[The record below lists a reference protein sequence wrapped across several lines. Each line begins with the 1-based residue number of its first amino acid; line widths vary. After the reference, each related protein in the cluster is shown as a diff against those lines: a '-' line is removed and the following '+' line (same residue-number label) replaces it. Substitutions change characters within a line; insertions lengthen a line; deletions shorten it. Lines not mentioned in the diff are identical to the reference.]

1 MRVRITWH
9 VVTRGRGED
18 RVPAEVLRQE
28 AARLMD
34 VLIIQEENGQL
45 HNVAVETDADDS
57 SITAEA
63 ILSAENAAN
72 IAAGH
77 LRSAGSMTLGH
88 PPHSS
93 ASAERILD
101 FKETD
106 CVMEVD
112 E

>member
-9 VVTRGRGED
+9 VATRGRGED
-18 RVPAEVLRQE
+18 KVPAEVLRQE

-34 VLIIQEENGQL
+34 VLITQEENGQL
-45 HNVAVETDADDS
+45 HNVAVETDADKS

-63 ILSAENAAN
+63 ILPAENAN

-77 LRSAGSMTLGH
+77 LRSVGSMTLGH
-88 PPHSS
+88 PPHGS
-93 ASAERILD
+93 ASAERLLD
-101 FKETD
+101 FKETG
-106 CVMEVD
+106 CVVEVD